1 MWNLTAEERVW
12 RGRAGRQNLG
22 EQTMI
27 WRLRSSTRSWCS
39 LIKSTG
45 TMTLNTSSAFLG
57 QTEWLRSA
65 FCKKS
70 KANHKC
76 FILVWHQMQ
85 QFKICLYSQV
95 RLWDSF
101 AHHERATASSAVL
114 YYLIWFRNYMAIQA
128 LRVQTKVDIK
138 YPYLNAR
145 YTRWRCATLR
155 FWHLLVTQK
164 KRASIYALVKI
175 IQICHKVCVQTPT
188 RPAAL
193 HSSCLASSLSSYFFP
208 AV

>member
-12 RGRAGRQNLG
+12 RGRARRQNLG

-45 TMTLNTSSAFLG
+45 TVKLNTSSAFLG

-101 AHHERATASSAVL
+101 AHHERTTASSAVL
-114 YYLIWFRNYMAIQA
+114 YYLIWFGNYMAIQA

-138 YPYLNAR
+138 YPYLNTDAIGLCR
-145 YTRWRCATLR
+145 RQNTVSGRRHRRLMCFHFLFILKRWRVLIWA
-155 FWHLLVTQK
+155 
-164 KRASIYALVKI
+164 
-175 IQICHKVCVQTPT
+175 
-188 RPAAL
+188 
-193 HSSCLASSLSSYFFP
+193 
-208 AV
+208 